1 MEQEGRR
8 SAPRRKRKIEDCM
21 STDDVAGSAMELEG
35 ETKGR
40 QGDANQL
47 PALPPEIV
55 QHCLSFLGAQDLLT
69 TRCVS
74 RLFLALADLDSY
86 ESFIYI
92 YITYFFLF
100 NYLFLYL
107 TYFLI
112 N

>member
-8 SAPRRKRKIEDCM
+8 SAPGRKRKIEDCT

-86 ESFIYI
+86 ESLIFIFIQLI
-92 YITYFFLF
+92 YLF
-100 NYLFLYL
+100 NHLFLIL
-107 TYFLI
+107 TLF

>member
-8 SAPRRKRKIEDCM
+8 SAPGRKRKIEDCT

-86 ESFIYI
+86 ESL
-92 YITYFFLF
+92 LF
-100 NYLFLYL
+100 NYLFNLFIYLFLYWPC
-107 TYFLI
+107 F
-112 N
+112 